1 MLSQE
6 NLVVLRVKCLGYID
20 QRQTSVLPYSLCRTT
35 PRGGGW
41 GGTSRKGLVEV
52 CRRGL
57 QTLTQCLRLR
67 MTEKHIFF
75 FEHFTEK
82 EQQQTGEI

>member
-1 MLSQE
+1 M
-6 NLVVLRVKCLGYID
+6 VLRVKCLGYID

-35 PRGGGW
+35 PRGGG
-41 GGTSRKGLVEV
+41 GHSRKGLVEV

-75 FEHFTEK
+75 LNTSQKKSNNRPAKFN
-82 EQQQTGEI
+82 

>member
-20 QRQTSVLPYSLCRTT
+20 QRQTSMLPYSLCRTT
-35 PRGGGW
+35 PRGGG
-41 GGTSRKGLVEV
+41 GGGHSRKGLVEV
-52 CRRGL
+52 CHRGL

-75 FEHFTEK
+75 EHFTEK

>member
-1 MLSQE
+1 MLSHQCAPLHPSAKLF
-6 NLVVLRVKCLGYID
+6 NWSTACVV
-20 QRQTSVLPYSLCRTT
+20 Q
-35 PRGGGW
+35 PRGGG
-41 GGTSRKGLVEV
+41 GGHSRKGLVEV

-67 MTEKHIFF
+67 MTEKHTF

>member
-35 PRGGGW
+35 PRGGG
-41 GGTSRKGLVEV
+41 GGHSRKGLIEV
-52 CRRGL
+52 CRRCL

-67 MTEKHIFF
+67 MTEKHTF

>member
-1 MLSQE
+1 M
-6 NLVVLRVKCLGYID
+6 VLRVKCLGYID

-35 PRGGGW
+35 PRGGG
-41 GGTSRKGLVEV
+41 GGGPARKGLVEV

-57 QTLTQCLRLR
+57 QTLTQFLRLR

-75 FEHFTEK
+75 NTSQKKSNNRPAKFN
-82 EQQQTGEI
+82 

>member
-35 PRGGGW
+35 PRGW
-41 GGTSRKGLVEV
+41 GGEALKERFG
-52 CRRGL
+52 RGVSPRPSNPDSVL
-57 QTLTQCLRLR
+57 
-67 MTEKHIFF
+67 KAAHD
-75 FEHFTEK
+75 
-82 EQQQTGEI
+82 